1 MLKEEK
7 IIKLK
12 SLSLRKLR
20 ELCDDVQSQ
29 KSLIERQIITFS
41 KNFTVSLSN
50 YCQNQCGYCIYN
62 HLVLKPGKEENI
74 VLIEGDEI
82 NHLIEQGLKYQC
94 KEALLMSGEN
104 PAKFEIV
111 RRRLKERNFNS
122 YLDFVKKI
130 SLNLL
135 ENNILPHTNIGS
147 LSFNELN
154 ELKPY
159 NASMGLMLES
169 TSSKLLEKGGTHQFS
184 PSKAPSIRLN
194 HIKNAGKLKIPF
206 TTGLLIGIG
215 ESFEDRI
222 KDLFII
228 KNIFEEYGHIQEVI
242 LQNFT
247 YKEGIPYRP
256 KYPSSVKDLLRITLI
271 AKIIFNNEIPV
282 QVPPNLIKGY
292 EREFLEAGIDD
303 FGGISPFSKD
313 FINPEHSWPQIQELS
328 RICQRYGFQLKE
340 RLPVYDKFIKKRGF
354 ISENIKKKLHDI
366 I

>member
-7 IIKLK
+7 IKELK
-12 SLSLRKLR
+12 NLSLRKLSELSDAIQNQKPLR
-20 ELCDDVQSQ
+20 ER
-29 KSLIERQIITFS
+29 KRITFS

-50 YCQNQCGYCIYN
+50 YCQNQCGYCFYN
-62 HLVLKPGKEENI
+62 HRVLKSDKEKNI
-74 VLIEGDEI
+74 ILIESEEI

-104 PAKFEIV
+104 PGKFDIV
-111 RRRLKERNFNS
+111 KNRLRERNFNN

-130 SLNLL
+130 SSTLI
-135 ENNILPHTNIGS
+135 ENNLLPHTNIGL

-154 ELKPY
+154 ELKSY

-169 TSSKLLEKGGTHQFS
+169 TSSKLLNKGGTHEFS

-215 ESFEDRI
+215 ESLEDRI
-222 KDLFII
+222 NDLFKI
-228 KNIFEEYGHIQEVI
+228 KQIYDEYGHIQEVI
-242 LQNFT
+242 LQNFMC
-247 YKEGIPYRP
+247 KEGIPYRP
-256 KYPSSVKDLLRITLI
+256 KNPSSVKDLLRIISI
-271 AKIIFNNEIPV
+271 AKLIFENEIPI

-303 FGGISPFSKD
+303 FGGISPFSID
-313 FINPEHSWPQIQELS
+313 FINPEHPWPQIDELS
-328 RICQRYGFQLKE
+328 KICQRYGFHLKE
-340 RLPVYDKFIKKRGF
+340 RLPIYDKFIKKRGF